1 MIDFNN
7 YNDNDLIPA
16 RTVAVVQMNL
26 RSGPDYL
33 EGIVKPTKAR
43 DAYGLDVEYTVLD
56 GPHAKRK
63 LYGFVLTQGET
74 DGQKSMIEQ
83 RSMPFLKGILN
94 SAYYL
99 DPADSSPAAC
109 EKRRKELRD
118 FDGLRLLA
126 EVGVEKSKD
135 AAYPDK
141 NVVVRAIRATCRNGA
156 TVRRSN
162 RSRQLATAAPQ
173 GARSRR
179 RRLRQRPRPP
189 QSPSPPGPRDALQPA
204 RIDLG
209 RSR

>member
-7 YNDNDLIPA
+7 YNDNDLIAA

-33 EGIVKPTKAR
+33 DGIVKPTKAR

-83 RSMPFLKGILN
+83 RSMPLLKGILN
-94 SAYYL
+94 SACYL

-118 FDGLRLLA
+118 FDGLRFLA

-141 NVVVRAIRATCRNGA
+141 NVVVRAITRDM
-156 TVRRSN
+156 
-162 RSRQLATAAPQ
+162 PQ
-173 GARSRR
+173 WGG
-179 RRLRQRPRPP
+179 RPP
-189 QSPSPPGPRDALQPA
+189 IEQIGPTGGSMGGGGPSAPHPSATKKPPWA
-204 RIDLG
+204 
-209 RSR
+209 S

>member
-33 EGIVKPTKAR
+33 DGILKPTKAR

-56 GPHAKRK
+56 GPQAKRK

-94 SAYYL
+94 SGYYL

-109 EKRRKELRD
+109 EKRRKELPD
-118 FDGLRLLA
+118 FDGLRFLA
-126 EVGVEKSKD
+126 EVGIEKSKD
-135 AAYPDK
+135 AAYADK
-141 NVVVRAIRATCRNGA
+141 NLVLRAITRDMPQWGGRPPIEQIGPTGG
-156 TVRRSN
+156 SIGGGG
-162 RSRQLATAAPQ
+162 SSAPPP
-173 GARSRR
+173 API
-179 RRLRQRPRPP
+179 PRPKWAP
-189 QSPSPPGPRDALQPA
+189 
-204 RIDLG
+204 
-209 RSR
+209 